1 MPFLKALLRYY
12 AYTKG
17 RYTPIQ
23 MALLRLFTPFK
34 KALPRLFTKHY
45 YTFYKGFIGLL
56 KRRHYAFLE
65 GVITPFYA

>member
-1 MPFLKALLRYY
+1 MSFLKALLRLSKRRYY

-34 KALPRLFTKHY
+34 KALLRLF
-45 YTFYKGFIGLL
+45 
-56 KRRHYAFLE
+56 
-65 GVITPFYA
+65 